1 MKTLKSISIPTL
13 IIFATVS
20 IAAFIIFP
28 EKTEI
33 FWISYA
39 ALTSALGLSLFGGY
53 KVAQDSDTPSSFVFS
68 TISGIHLA
76 AVVTAILL
84 FAVKFH
90 IAAHFYAALHILI
103 FGAFIALTTLSSA
116 SHRYIQA
123 QEEALRNHK
132 SYNRIG

>member
-39 ALTSALGLSLFGGY
+39 AVASSLGLSFFGGY
-53 KVAQDSDTPSSFVFS
+53 KIAQDSDTPSSFMFS
-68 TISGIHLA
+68 TLSGIHLA
-76 AVVTAILL
+76 AVILAILV
-84 FAVKFH
+84 FGVKFH
-90 IAAHFYAALHILI
+90 IAAHIYAAIHIMI

-116 SHRYIQA
+116 GHRYIQA